1 MDHTMDLSGIFR
13 NAKGAPFLFVE
24 IVKAFLLTYKMS
36 MFQTHCCCRYTH
48 ITLMTEYC
56 FISLFL
62 VKQ

>member
-36 MFQTHCCCRYTH
+36 MFQTHCCSGYTH
-48 ITLMTEYC
+48 RYNLNDRVLLYQ
-56 FISLFL
+56 FILS
-62 VKQ
+62 